1 MTATQA
7 PTPGPLSGDD
17 DLLPCPFCEGDVIVT
32 DSQECQ
38 DAETY
43 YWHRCAGCG
52 VESEGAHGASAARD
66 QWNMRPQPF
75 RLAPTAPVEAS
86 GSEEIDLYDDKVQ
99 EGISWTMRQWGE
111 ALGLTTWTQGDGSES
126 VEGDVGAEIHTILVD
141 AGLRDAETNEM
152 AALRPQP
159 SGETR
164 EQCAACSRGEVTH
177 FSTDDGFWVEITT
190 SAGGA
195 NEHGLNGWFET
206 LEHYLDGS
214 TKRREY
220 VATDSPALSAT
231 PARAEAQD
239 EGAAGEASAYRVRM
253 ISNDPAEWVL
263 MHPEKALDFLSRK
276 GWESQPLYAH
286 PSPTPAADA
295 DRVLREAGWSVAV
308 HNDYRLNG
316 EAHTFWLWTHPDG
329 RWIKG
334 EGRTDED
341 ALSQCA
347 ALIRPAPVASGG
359 QHSSATDFPPEDV
372 LACVPVADAVALS
385 ASDRACYEYPGIDQ
399 TKERAAFV
407 AGAMASAPAAE
418 TAGEAVAWQWR
429 HGDDM
434 EWHTSGVRHA
444 WFDDEALNP
453 RFRLRPL
460 YAAPVPA
467 QDDDRVR
474 IAVEA
479 LEKAR
484 DRINVTRGPMG
495 SFYRTESS
503 AEALYE
509 AKVAVG
515 IGLSALKSTAAKEGG
530 EG

>member
-1 MTATQA
+1 MTQA

-17 DLLPCPFCEGDVIVT
+17 VNRECKACGAFKAERDAACTFCG
-32 DSQECQ
+32 
-38 DAETY
+38 
-43 YWHRCAGCG
+43 
-52 VESEGAHGASAARD
+52 
-66 QWNMRPQPF
+66 
-75 RLAPTAPVEAS
+75 LAPTAPVEAS
-86 GSEEIDLYDDKVQ
+86 GSEREHGPKC
-99 EGISWTMRQWGE
+99 WGKTS
-111 ALGLTTWTQGDGSES
+111 ASD
-126 VEGDVGAEIHTILVD
+126 
-141 AGLRDAETNEM
+141 EM
-152 AALRPQP
+152 AHCYCGSTDLRPQP

-206 LEHYLDGS
+206 LEHYPDGS
-214 TKRREY
+214 AKRREY

-286 PSPTPAADA
+286 PFPTPAADA
-295 DRVLREAGWSVAV
+295 
-308 HNDYRLNG
+308 
-316 EAHTFWLWTHPDG
+316 
-329 RWIKG
+329 
-334 EGRTDED
+334 
-341 ALSQCA
+341 
-347 ALIRPAPVASGG
+347 
-359 QHSSATDFPPEDV
+359 
-372 LACVPVADAVALS
+372 
-385 ASDRACYEYPGIDQ
+385 
-399 TKERAAFV
+399 
-407 AGAMASAPAAE
+407 
-418 TAGEAVAWQWR
+418 
-429 HGDDM
+429 
-434 EWHTSGVRHA
+434 
-444 WFDDEALNP
+444 
-453 RFRLRPL
+453 
-460 YAAPVPA
+460 
-467 QDDDRVR
+467 DRVR

-515 IGLSALKSTAAKEGG
+515 IGLSALKSTAAKEG
-530 EG
+530 EK